1 MTEHRHGA
9 GERTPLGDSA
19 GNALMRAGDGADLPR
34 SPVIGVSRFARSTR
48 DRCVHVL
55 MPAGAGSAD
64 GHTARCGHVL
74 PAEVI
79 VHDQPP
85 PGAPCELCRL
95 MFLEDF
101 TADGSSR
108 TTGPTH

>member
-19 GNALMRAGDGADLPR
+19 GNALVRAGEGAHLQR
-34 SPVIGVSRFARSTR
+34 SPVIGLTRFARSTR

-55 MPAGAGSAD
+55 MPVGADSTG
-64 GHTARCGHVL
+64 GHTARCGQVL

-79 VHDQPP
+79 VYDQPP
-85 PGAPCELCRL
+85 PGRPCESCRL

-108 TTGPTH
+108 TSGAAD